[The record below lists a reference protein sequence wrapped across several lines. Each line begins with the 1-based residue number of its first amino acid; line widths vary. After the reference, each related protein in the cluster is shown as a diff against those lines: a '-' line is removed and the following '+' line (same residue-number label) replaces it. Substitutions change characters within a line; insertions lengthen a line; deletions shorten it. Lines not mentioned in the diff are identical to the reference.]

1 MPDKIDINKI
11 AKLARLKL
19 TEIESDQL
27 GEYLKQ
33 VIDYID
39 QLNQLDTSNV
49 EPTFHVLPIRN
60 VFRDDEVL
68 KSTDADYLAGSPSN
82 NKGHYEVPKII

>member
-1 MPDKIDINKI
+1 MSDKIDINKI

-19 TEIESDQL
+19 TETERDQL
-27 GEYLKQ
+27 GEYLEQ
-33 VIDYID
+33 VISYID
-39 QLNQLDTSNV
+39 QLNQLDTTNI
-49 EPTFHVLPIRN
+49 EPTSHVLPVHN

-68 KSTDADYLAGSPSN
+68 ESTEIDYLASAPSN